1 MKKII
6 AIIMSLAILLIAGC
20 SSASEPITTV
30 PLDPET
36 TTVGDVAGTVEGDR
50 YISHVGG
57 VAFKLTGDFT
67 VEWPDSDKRST
78 VFGDYTGIDICG
90 PVIIWNNKS
99 SMNIA
104 YVLDEKLKEDAL
116 KEYTLEER
124 NSHSKYNVKSAE
136 FIDYKID
143 GKTYPAL
150 KSVLENNGKEAAT
163 LQIYVFQDNGMLVL
177 ISISAKNYSEV
188 DKITKNLRFA

>member
-1 MKKII
+1 MKKLIGII
-6 AIIMSLAILLIAGC
+6 LSAAILIMSGC
-20 SSASEPITTV
+20 SSASEPVTTV
-30 PLDPET
+30 PLDPEV
-36 TTVGDVAGTVEGDR
+36 TTVGDVAGTIEGDR

-57 VAFKLTGDFT
+57 IAYKLTGDFT
-67 VEWPDSDKRST
+67 VDWPDSDKRSI
-78 VFGDYTGIDICG
+78 VFGDYTGIDISG

-104 YVLDEKLKEDAL
+104 YVLDEKLKADAL

-124 NSHSKYNVKSAE
+124 NSCSKYNVKSAE

-163 LQIYVFQDNGMLVL
+163 LQIYVSLDNGIMVL

-188 DKITKNLRFA
+188 DKITKNIQFA